1 MLKKFLNSYFG
12 FNKQQRNGILVLL
25 TISFILLI
33 LRIAL
38 PYFIKPDEMIV
49 KNLPLLPI
57 EQSELAT
64 KKSDKVVHAFLT
76 ATVDTLFAFNPNEVN
91 MKQLLRLGLKEKT
104 AKTFIKFRNNG
115 FVFKRKEDLKK
126 VYGISNDIYKTL
138 EPYIIV
144 EPKKTW
150 QTKSIAVKEKPI
162 EIKNEN
168 ITHNQSSEKIV
179 IEINSADTVQLLRC
193 PEIDKSLA
201 NRIIKF
207 RNRLGGFISLN
218 QLKEVYGFDESGFP
232 KIKPYF
238 TIDSEK
244 IKKMNPN
251 SATFYR
257 LNNHPYI
264 SYEIAK
270 KIIDWRKKTTIN
282 ATNFAELIDNNQV
295 FERLLPYL
303 AFD

>member
-1 MLKKFLNSYFG
+1 MLKKFLSSYFG
-12 FNKQQRNGILVLL
+12 FNKQQRNGLLVLL

-33 LRIAL
+33 LRISL
-38 PYFIKPDEMIV
+38 PYFIEPDKIIV

-57 EQSELAT
+57 EQCKLAV
-64 KKSDKVVHAFLT
+64 KKNESVVNAFPSDN
-76 ATVDTLFAFNPNEVN
+76 VDTLFAFNPNEVN
-91 MKQLLRLGLKEKT
+91 MSQLLRLGLKEKT
-104 AKTFIKFRNNG
+104 AKTFIKFRNTG
-115 FVFKRKEDLKK
+115 FVFKQKEDLKK
-126 VYGISNDIYKTL
+126 VYGISESMYNKL
-138 EPYIIV
+138 EPYIIFNA
-144 EPKKTW
+144 KKSW
-150 QTKSIAVKEKPI
+150 NRKSFVAKEKPS
-162 EIKNEN
+162 ETKKEKLKSNL
-168 ITHNQSSEKIV
+168 THEFEL
-179 IEINSADTVQLLRC
+179 IEINSADTLLLLKC

-207 RNRLGGFISLN
+207 KNRLGGFISIS
-218 QLKEVYGFDESGFP
+218 QLKEVYGFDESSFP

-238 TIDSEK
+238 VIDSEK

-270 KIIDWRKKTTIN
+270 KIIDWRKKTTLN
-282 ATNFAELIDNNQV
+282 PTNFAELIDNKEV

-303 AFD
+303 SFD